1 VIAEA
6 VDTVLALGWALAA
19 RIAVGALAAALALHT
34 LLAVVWW
41 AGRATLRAVK
51 AARRGLYAPVSHEQ
65 PASDSSPTTTPERRS
80 EPPRRPIPSW
90 AHTDHHYEEAA

>member
-6 VDTVLALGWALAA
+6 VDTVLTLGWALAGW
-19 RIAVGALAAALALHT
+19 IAVGALAAALALHT

-41 AGRATLRAVK
+41 AGRWAWRACRS
-51 AARRGLYAPVSHEQ
+51 AWSAMRA
-65 PASDSSPTTTPERRS
+65 PERGSRDS
-80 EPPRRPIPSW
+80 RDAGDAPKPAERRTAPRPTPPW